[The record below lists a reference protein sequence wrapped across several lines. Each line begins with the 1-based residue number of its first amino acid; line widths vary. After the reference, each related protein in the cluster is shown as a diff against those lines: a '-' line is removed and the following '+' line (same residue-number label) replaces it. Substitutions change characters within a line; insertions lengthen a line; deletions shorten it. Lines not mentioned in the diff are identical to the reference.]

1 MEIGSALSLVALSFP
16 TGLLIG
22 LTGIGGAALMTPM
35 LILVIGATPSLA
47 VGTDLVYATITKALG
62 AAVHWK
68 LGHVD
73 LRIVRMLLS
82 ASLPAGILG
91 ALTMSYLDRGSDA
104 HLKIAIGVVLI
115 FVVAVLI
122 FQKNTPEQNVLRAG
136 KRLDL
141 MTLAF
146 GAFIG
151 FLVGLTSI
159 GSGSLIL
166 PFLLLGHRL
175 STVRAVGTDIF
186 HAAIL
191 AAFTAAV
198 HVAVGGVQWSLVPW
212 LLAGSLPGVA
222 IGSRLSP
229 RLPRPALRI
238 VLIAVLLISAFKL
251 IA

>member
-1 MEIGSALSLVALSFP
+1 MEITSILYLIGLSFP
-16 TGLLIG
+16 TGILIG
-22 LTGIGGAALMTPM
+22 LTGIGGAALMTPL
-35 LILVIGATPSLA
+35 LILIIGTPPALA

-73 LRIVRMLLS
+73 LAVVRKLLS
-82 ASLPAGILG
+82 ASLPAGVLG
-91 ALTMSYLDRGSDA
+91 AMTTIYLRSDV
-104 HLKIAIGVVLI
+104 HLRTAIGVVLI
-115 FVVAVLI
+115 FVVAVLLLQRTAPATKPPI
-122 FQKNTPEQNVLRAG
+122 RHLGPITIAC
-136 KRLDL
+136 
-141 MTLAF
+141 
-146 GAFIG
+146 GALVG

-175 STVRAVGTDIF
+175 TTVRAVGTDIF

-198 HVAVGGVQWSLVPW
+198 HVAVGGVQWTLIPW

-222 IGSRLSP
+222 IGSRLAP
-229 RLPRPALRI
+229 RLPQPILRA
-238 VLIAVLLISAFKL
+238 VLILILFISAAKL

>member
-1 MEIGSALSLVALSFP
+1 MEVAYLIALSFP
-16 TGLLIG
+16 TGILIG
-22 LTGIGGAALMTPM
+22 LTGIGGAALMTPL
-35 LILVIGATPSLA
+35 LILVIGTPPALA
-47 VGTDLVYATITKALG
+47 VGTDLVYATITKTLG

-73 LRIVRMLLS
+73 LAVVKKLLS

-91 ALTMSYLDRGSDA
+91 AVTTIYFHRHSDA
-104 HLKIAIGVVLI
+104 NLKTAIGVVLI
-115 FVVAVLI
+115 FVAAVLLL
-122 FQKNTPEQNVLRAG
+122 QRTPPATKTPPRNLG
-136 KRLDL
+136 PI
-141 MTLAF
+141 TLAC
-146 GAFIG
+146 GAFVG

-198 HVAVGGVQWSLVPW
+198 HVAVGGVQWTLIPW

-222 IGSRLSP
+222 IGSRFAP
-229 RLPRPALRI
+229 RLPQPILRA
-238 VLIAVLLISAFKL
+238 VLILILFISAAKL

>member
-1 MEIGSALSLVALSFP
+1 MEITSVLYLIGLSFP
-16 TGLLIG
+16 TGILIG
-22 LTGIGGAALMTPM
+22 LTGIGGAALMTPL
-35 LILVIGATPSLA
+35 LILVIGTSPSLA
-47 VGTDLVYATITKALG
+47 VGTDLVYATIAKALG

-73 LRIVRMLLS
+73 LRVVRKLLS

-91 ALTMSYLDRGSDA
+91 AFTMIYLHRVSDA
-104 HLKIAIGVVLI
+104 HLRTAIGVVLI
-115 FVVAVLI
+115 FVVAVLV
-122 FQKNTPEQNVLRAG
+122 FQKNAPETKPLSTGR
-136 KRLDL
+136 RLDW
-141 MTLAF
+141 MTLACGGF
-146 GAFIG
+146 VG

-166 PFLLLGHRL
+166 PFLLLFHRL

-191 AAFTAAV
+191 AAFAAAA
-198 HVAVGGVQWSLVPW
+198 HVAVGGVQWNLVPW

-222 IGSRLSP
+222 IGSRLAP
-229 RLPRPALRI
+229 RLPQPALRA
-238 VLIAVLLISAFKL
+238 VLILVLFVAAFKL

>member
-1 MEIGSALSLVALSFP
+1 MEIGSALSLIALSFP
-16 TGLLIG
+16 TGILIG
-22 LTGIGGAALMTPM
+22 LTGIGGAALMTPL

-47 VGTDLVYATITKALG
+47 VGTDLVYATVTKALG
-62 AAVHWK
+62 AGVHWK

-73 LRIVRMLLS
+73 LRMVRTLLS
-82 ASLPAGILG
+82 ASLPAGVLG
-91 ALTMSYLDRGSDA
+91 ALTTSYLHRGSESD
-104 HLKIAIGVVLI
+104 LRIAIGVVLI

-122 FQKNTPEQNVLRAG
+122 AQRTGPEKGSSYAG

-141 MTLAF
+141 ITLAC
-146 GAFIG
+146 GAFVG

-166 PFLLLGHRL
+166 PFLLLGPRL

-198 HVAVGGVQWSLVPW
+198 HVAVGGVQWTLVPW

-222 IGSRLSP
+222 IGSRLAP
-229 RLPRPALRI
+229 RLPRTALRI
-238 VLIAVLLISAFKL
+238 VLIVVLLISAFKL